1 MTDSYRVSI
10 RICDLARLCGIADS
24 TLRRRWRNGAK
35 TWEEISVTQR
45 ERREKQMKEERR
57 ILEKPRLQATPER
70 AYTDSELW
78 IIYKGFAGA
87 PDDRQ
92 RLADFMGSSVEFS
105 EDTYHRF
112 RARAIREGLI

>member
-10 RICDLARLCGIADS
+10 RICDLSRLCGIADS

-35 TWEEISVTQR
+35 TWEEISISQSA
-45 ERREKQMKEERR
+45 RRAKKMKEERR
-57 ILEKPRLQATPER
+57 VLEKPRLQATAEK

-87 PDDRQ
+87 TDDRQ

-105 EDTYHRF
+105 EDTYQRF
-112 RARAIREGLI
+112 RSRAIREGLI